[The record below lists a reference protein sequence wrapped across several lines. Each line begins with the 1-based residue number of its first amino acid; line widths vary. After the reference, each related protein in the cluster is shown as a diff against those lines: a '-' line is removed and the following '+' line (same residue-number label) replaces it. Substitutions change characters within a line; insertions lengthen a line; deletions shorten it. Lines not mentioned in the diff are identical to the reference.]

1 LSTDFVENL
10 SVQDKAQLAGNGHSP
25 WQEL

>member
-1 LSTDFVENL
+1 MDFVENL
-10 SVQDKAQLAGNGHSP
+10 GAKGKAQLAGNGRSP